1 MATAIVI
8 GLPGGPHNAPVTLV
22 PGTLVLAGSALT
34 GEVGMPTETGYCV
47 HEPGTR
53 TTNPTSAIDIPT
65 AQLQIVFTRNL
76 SVRHRDTDL
85 MVQDSSHVATDVF
98 FWEANCRTFE
108 RSLGSR
114 SMNNSLTLLDLIEM
128 ESLVLALGVIATGRY
143 LSSEPGCPMELKGGG
158 FGFGTNRQ
166 TFFQYRLVDKHND
179 HTAYHFHGMVQGTEL
194 AELAWHAY
202 VAGETSH
209 PYVPP
214 LRRWL
219 TSNGLVP
226 GEENSRL
233 MSVAQFTK
241 DAADLGVD
249 KSTHVIDMTSVWAG
263 AN

>member
-22 PGTLVLAGSALT
+22 PGTLVLAGSGLT
-34 GEVGMPTETGYCV
+34 GEVGMPTETGYWV

-53 TTNPTSAIDIPT
+53 TTNPTGAIDIPT
-65 AQLQIVFTRNL
+65 GELQLVFTRNL
-76 SVRHRDTDL
+76 SVRHGDTDL
-85 MVQDSSHVATDVF
+85 MLPDSSHVATDPL
-98 FWEANCRTFE
+98 FWKAKCQNFE
-108 RSLGSR
+108 RTLGSR
-114 SMNNSLTLLDLIEM
+114 SMKNSLTLEYLFGM
-128 ESLVLALGVIATGRY
+128 ESLVLEFASGVF
-143 LSSEPGCPMELKGGG
+143 EPGCPMELKGGG
-158 FGFGTNRQ
+158 FGFGRNRQ

-179 HTAYHFHGMVQGTEL
+179 RSAYHFHGMVQGTEL
-194 AELAWHAY
+194 AELAWHVY
-202 VAGETSH
+202 VAGETAH

-226 GEENSRL
+226 GERNSRL

-241 DAADLGVD
+241 DAADLGLD
-249 KSTHVIDMTSVWAG
+249 KSTHVIDMTSVWAD